1 MLTLRG
7 CLARADLSEDE
18 ILAIAEHEHLPEI
31 AALEL
36 GRYLVHTPSGAPA
49 IRRMILDD
57 IAATEARGDRLRA
70 LTLKLVLKRFCDCHH
85 EALAAVAPP
94 ERSAGTSRQRAAS

>member
-1 MLTLRG
+1 MLTLKD
-7 CLARADLSEDE
+7 CLALADLSEDE

-36 GRYLVHTPSGAPA
+36 GQYLVQTPSGAPA

-57 IAATEARGDRLRA
+57 IAAAEKRGDKTRA
-70 LTLKLVLKRFCDCHH
+70 LTLKLVLKRFCDCHP
-85 EALAAVAPP
+85 EALAAFLPGRPAGATPRRTAP
-94 ERSAGTSRQRAAS
+94 